1 MYIYT
6 YIERVIQITN
16 SWLRVSKI
24 LRILKIKINVYFK
37 PLGIRVNCYTAKT
50 ETEIDT

>member
-6 YIERVIQITN
+6 YRVIQITGT
-16 SWLRVSKI
+16 WLRVPKI

-37 PLGIRVNCYTAKT
+37 LLGIRVNCYTAKT